1 MGMGYSANEIY
12 TVKEEFVKEICP
24 KEFDTF
30 MLELENDNVELDDF
44 AIHDALETII
54 SREANDNETMSHTVA
69 YVELCSAFKEKTG
82 LSLEVMYHNQE
93 EVGDR
98 YDDVSGIIWVVG
110 DVYQYTPA
118 GEKYKKQIERK
129 GFVTFG

>member
-1 MGMGYSANEIY
+1 MGMGYSSNY
-12 TVKEEFVKEICP
+12 VDTVAEEFVKEICQ
-24 KEFDTF
+24 KEFDNFTT
-30 MLELENDNVELDDF
+30 ELEKNEVELDDF
-44 AIHDALETII
+44 AIHDAPETVI

-69 YVELCSAFKEKTG
+69 YIELCLAFKGKTG
-82 LSLEVMYHNQE
+82 LSLEIMYHDQE
-93 EVGDR
+93 ENGDR
-98 YDDVSGIIWVVG
+98 YDGVSGIIWVVG